1 MSSPLDRVRDLLG
14 IGLDEIPGA
23 SVAGE
28 IPIPDR
34 IINRFIGQ
42 ALSRSQAPVTS
53 VRIESGDGDRLLAY
67 VAIRGPRLIPEV
79 RVLVEIERQPELPQS
94 PVLVLRWSL
103 PGMGPLAMIAAPF
116 LSNLNK
122 LPPGI
127 RIDGEHALVDLAD
140 LLRSRGLADLLPLI
154 AQLRVGTQP
163 GRLLVRFEVR
173 T

>member
-1 MSSPLDRVRDLLG
+1 LFVFG
-14 IGLDEIPGA
+14 
-23 SVAGE
+23 V
-28 IPIPDR
+28 
-34 IINRFIGQ
+34 
-42 ALSRSQAPVTS
+42 
-53 VRIESGDGDRLLAY
+53 
-67 VAIRGPRLIPEV
+67 PRLIPEL